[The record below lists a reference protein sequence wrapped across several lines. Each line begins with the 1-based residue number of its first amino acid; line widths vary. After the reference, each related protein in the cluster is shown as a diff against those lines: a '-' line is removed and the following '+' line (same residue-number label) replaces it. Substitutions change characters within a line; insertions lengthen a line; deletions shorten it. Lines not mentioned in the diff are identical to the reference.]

1 MHTIRVLKVL
11 LDALIR
17 KKKTQKKKRTV
28 AIAITVKLGYKELL

>member
-17 KKKTQKKKRTV
+17 KKKHKKKRTV

>member
-17 KKKTQKKKRTV
+17 KKKQKKKNSSYSNYSETW
-28 AIAITVKLGYKELL
+28 L

>member
-17 KKKTQKKKRTV
+17 KKKQQKKNSSYSNNSETW
-28 AIAITVKLGYKELL
+28 L

>member
-17 KKKTQKKKRTV
+17 KKKPKKRTV

>member
-17 KKKTQKKKRTV
+17 KKKKKKKKNSSYSNYSETW
-28 AIAITVKLGYKELL
+28 L

>member
-17 KKKTQKKKRTV
+17 KKKNKKKKNSSYSNYSETW
-28 AIAITVKLGYKELL
+28 L

>member
-11 LDALIR
+11 LDALLR
-17 KKKTQKKKRTV
+17 KKKQKKKTV

>member
-17 KKKTQKKKRTV
+17 KKNKKKKNSSYSNYSETW
-28 AIAITVKLGYKELL
+28 L

>member
-17 KKKTQKKKRTV
+17 KKKKQKKKNSSYSNYSETW
-28 AIAITVKLGYKELL
+28 L

>member
-17 KKKTQKKKRTV
+17 KKKTQKKKNSSYSNYSETW
-28 AIAITVKLGYKELL
+28 L